1 MNEPAQVKKVN
12 PVTDYF
18 ASAFEEFRKVTWPT
32 KEQAAM
38 LTGVVIGVTLAVA
51 FLIAVFD
58 LGLAELYKAALKGLT
73 K

>member
-1 MNEPAQVKKVN
+1 MNDPAQVKKAN

-18 ASAFEEFRKVTWPT
+18 SSAFEEFRKVTWPT

-38 LTGVVIGVTLAVA
+38 LTAVVIGVTLAVA

-58 LGLAELYKAALKGLT
+58 LGLAELYQAALKTLN